1 MQFSNREANSPLK
14 LHTRKGLAISIKM
27 AGDSAKKILQRNRA
41 RISFLHKL
49 VSVSFLQHV
58 LVRFV
63 WQFRSSSSSEH
74 PIWKFHTVF
83 WSCACLFC
91 YRSLL
96 KHAKPTY
103 DAHTKELVDP
113 GMDLSQPGLTQYYY
127 DCVYVTCASMW
138 LSSFVS
144 DRFWYLTYF
153 VPAYGAYALWGYVG
167 PYVKNFRMNNKNDS
181 TEERESKHEKRMRER
196 RERRQQKSGGNRR

>member
-1 MQFSNREANSPLK
+1 MKRILLK
-14 LHTRKGLAISIKM
+14 NWVKTAQNTRKGLTISIKM
-27 AGDSAKKILQRNRA
+27 AGDSAKKILQRNAKRV
-41 RISFLHKL
+41 SFLHKL

-63 WQFRSSSSSEH
+63 WQFGSSQAH
-74 PIWKFHTVF
+74 PIWKIHTFF
-83 WSCACLFC
+83 WSLTCLFC

-96 KHAKPTY
+96 KHSKPTY
-103 DAHTKELVDP
+103 DVHTKELIDP
-113 GMDLSQPGLTQYYY
+113 GADLSQPGLTQYYY

-153 VPAYGAYALWGYVG
+153 VPVYGAYALWGYVG
-167 PYVKNFRMNNKNDS
+167 PYVKNFRSNNKNDS